1 MRGVAHRSCSSSLR
15 AHARC
20 HWYSPTQLKLSEMV
34 SRRQK
39 SVASPLGIVSA
50 AHACNV
56 AGRYCAVIGPYLSRR
71 AGDACMPT

>member
-1 MRGVAHRSCSSSLR
+1 MPGVAHRSCSSSLR
-15 AHARC
+15 AHASC

-34 SRRQK
+34 SRLQK

-56 AGRYCAVIGPYLSRR
+56 AGLYCADIGPYWSRR
-71 AGDACMPT
+71 IGDAWMPA